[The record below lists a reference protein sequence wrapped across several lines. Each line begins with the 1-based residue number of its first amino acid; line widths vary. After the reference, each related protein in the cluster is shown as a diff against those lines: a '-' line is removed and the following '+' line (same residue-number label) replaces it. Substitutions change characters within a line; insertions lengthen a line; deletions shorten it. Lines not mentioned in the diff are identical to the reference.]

1 MIEITISGP
10 RQSGRTTRA
19 AQIAKALS
27 DGGMRV
33 AFTCPTVCLA
43 RWSSKA
49 LGRQCLSS
57 GLVAS
62 GENSVGWDAVVVDD
76 SELHDPE
83 ALRTIRHRLEKYPHS
98 LLVLVK
104 LEPRHD

>member
-19 AQIAKALS
+19 AQVAKALS
-27 DGGMRV
+27 DSGMRV
-33 AFTCPTVCLA
+33 AFTYPTVCWA
-43 RWSSKA
+43 HQSSKR
-49 LGRQCLSS
+49 LGLQCFSS
-57 GLVAS
+57 GQVAS
-62 GENSVGWDAVVVDD
+62 GENPVGWDAVVVDD
-76 SELHDPE
+76 SEMHDPE

-104 LEPRHD
+104 LEHHHD